1 MVLQGK
7 VRYDGIHASTF
18 PRYSA
23 AGLPARQAA
32 GGLRLLQGF
41 SDLGGPCRRRY
52 VEGPYPI
59 GTGPSP
65 DGPRCP
71 PGSEQVP

>member
-1 MVLQGK
+1 MPAYTHLLF
-7 VRYDGIHASTF
+7 RGILRSVPTA
-18 PRYSA
+18 P
-23 AGLPARQAA
+23 QAA
-32 GGLRLLQGF
+32 GGLRLLERL
-41 SDLGGPCRRRY
+41 SDLDGPCRRRY

-71 PGSEQVP
+71 PDSKRVP